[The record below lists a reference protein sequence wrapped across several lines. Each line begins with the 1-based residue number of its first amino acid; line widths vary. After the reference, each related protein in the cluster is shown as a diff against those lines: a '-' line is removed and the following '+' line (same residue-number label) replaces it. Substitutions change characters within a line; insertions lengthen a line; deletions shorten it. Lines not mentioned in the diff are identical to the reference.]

1 MVSVSADQR
10 RPFQSGRS
18 QPTDIRQV
26 LRIRRPMLSD
36 QAVVDRTDAVIRRRD
51 RSGIV
56 RMRIPVCIIVPL
68 HVVIQHGRTVVIR
81 VRLLRLLLV
90 RMRQVRRHPLI
101 VTARR
106 LS

>member
-1 MVSVSADQR
+1 MISVSADQR

-18 QPTDIRQV
+18 QSTDIRQV

-36 QAVVDRTDAVIRRRD
+36 QAVVDRTDAVVRRGD

-56 RMRIPVCIIVPL
+56 RMRILVCIIVPL